1 MVRGRVT
8 GVAGGERKRSML
20 IRSSR
25 ILASKAPIFLYYS
38 LVDLEAFKY
47 RVIDE
52 VQRRRAEQLDKEIME
67 LLK

>member
-8 GVAGGERKRSML
+8 GVAGGERKRSMP

-25 ILASKAPIFLYYS
+25 IVAPEAPIFLFNQ
-38 LVDLEAFKY
+38 LGVLEQFKY

-52 VQRRRAEQLDKEIME
+52 VQRCRAEQLDKEIME